1 MPVPSMRVRTFSLTH
16 LELNH
21 HHPKAKGDAVARR
34 GLEANLIGIAEQ
46 ETHKKSPAP
55 IYVAF
60 AVGALVVTVAWI
72 TLLLYG
78 AWRFIGW
85 IAA

>member
-1 MPVPSMRVRTFSLTH
+1 MPVRTLSLTH
-16 LELNH
+16 LELD
-21 HHPKAKGDAVARR
+21 HPKAKGDADVARR
-34 GLEANLIGIAEQ
+34 GLEANVIGIAEQ

-60 AVGALVVTVAWI
+60 AVGGFVTVAWI

-78 AWRFIGW
+78 AWKFIDW